1 MRFVPPKVYSPPDHI
16 HLRSMPEK
24 HTSLVV
30 YDGDLWAWAQYRAK
44 TLGFRNASE
53 YLLGLVGRDRRG
65 GVRWPGRRKSG
76 RGMSG

>member
-1 MRFVPPKVYSPPDHI
+1 
-16 HLRSMPEK
+16 MPEK

-53 YLLGLVGRDRRG
+53 YLFGLVGRDRRG
-65 GVRWPGRRKSG
+65 GVRWPKR
-76 RGMSG
+76 